1 MKENV
6 KDVNSA
12 LVGKK
17 IFSWPKGESKLS
29 NVKARVMTKIS
40 SMTAMMA
47 MMASP
52 KKGVGLG

>member
-6 KDVNSA
+6 KDVSSA

-40 SMTAMMA
+40 SITAMMA
-47 MMASP
+47 RP
-52 KKGVGLG
+52 KKGVGFG